1 MKKEYQS
8 PEMNVVF
15 FETEN
20 TVMNDF
26 SMTIPDPVG
35 GGAAGLSAA
44 DIYGEEEE

>member
-20 TVMNDF
+20 TVMDDF
-26 SMTIPDPVG
+26 SMTITDPVG
-35 GGAAGLSAA
+35 RAPGLSAA